1 MKAAFLTSS
10 LIAPK
15 GKALPASPRT
25 APTKLLDDESNRQS
39 GVSRIYQRVR
49 EYAEPHEENEPSL
62 VSDVQNQEEHYSSAH
77 EEFDSTDDA
86 ILLHEDE
93 TVSISSEIDVYDF
106 SKPEETNR
114 ARTEHGQNEHQGE
127 APKEETSPLLVHHT
141 LTDDVV
147 TPNNRL
153 QKSKPVDPLS
163 TEKIDE
169 IATEVSKL
177 TKDKLGRIRISVRM
191 APKDHLQ
198 LKLIAAH
205 TQMSAQ
211 AIFETALEEYVSNHG
226 SSILPDSCSCVL
238 DKSSL

>member
-15 GKALPASPRT
+15 GKALPASRSAT
-25 APTKLLDDESNRQS
+25 PTKLLDDESNRQT
-39 GVSRIYQRVR
+39 GVSRIYERVR
-49 EYAEPHEENEPSL
+49 EYADPHEENESIGE
-62 VSDVQNQEEHYSSAH
+62 SEELLASPQALENEP
-77 EEFDSTDDA
+77 EEDA
-86 ILLHEDE
+86 IVLHEDE
-93 TVSISSEIDVYDF
+93 SVSIAPKEDIYDF
-106 SKPEETNR
+106 SRPKHESQSGFERIREQKQVIDVNTS
-114 ARTEHGQNEHQGE
+114 E
-127 APKEETSPLLVHHT
+127 AISPLLQRHSI
-141 LTDDVV
+141 DE
-147 TPNNRL
+147 PA
-153 QKSKPVDPLS
+153 KDPAKALS
-163 TEKIDE
+163 TPKPIKPIPVEKYTE

-211 AIFETALEEYVSNHG
+211 AIFETALEEYVSKHG
-226 SSILPDSCSCVL
+226 SSILPDSCACVL

>member
-15 GKALPASPRT
+15 GKALPASRSAT
-25 APTKLLDDESNRQS
+25 PTKLLDDESNRQS
-39 GVSRIYQRVR
+39 GVSRIYERVR
-49 EYAEPHEENEPSL
+49 EYADPHEE
-62 VSDVQNQEEHYSSAH
+62 D
-77 EEFDSTDDA
+77 DSTINAAVKQNAENETAEDA
-86 ILLHEDE
+86 IILHEDE
-93 TVSISSEIDVYDF
+93 TVSIAAEDDIYDF
-106 SKPEETNR
+106 SKPAE
-114 ARTEHGQNEHQGE
+114 
-127 APKEETSPLLVHHT
+127 KEEEQSVFDRIREQKNDVDPAEPISPLLEKHAAQEAET
-141 LTDDVV
+141 GKKQALSNR
-147 TPNNRL
+147 TPVEPL
-153 QKSKPVDPLS
+153 PVERY
-163 TEKIDE
+163 TE

-211 AIFETALEEYVSNHG
+211 AIFETALEEYVSKHG
-226 SSILPDSCSCVL
+226 SSILPESCACVL